1 MSSDVSL
8 SGGAVPPGDPGDLT
22 REDYRTALKAT
33 VAETKRDDVP
43 SLAAGVAFKIFLS
56 LFPAAIAAA
65 AVFSLVTTP
74 EDILKVRD
82 AIGDLIP
89 NRAAEVV
96 TGPLDNLVE
105 GGGSGAGG
113 LAIGGVLA
121 GLWAASSAAVTL
133 MKALSRAYDVEETRK
148 FVGQRLIALAITL
161 ALFVTMVGMVLLLVA
176 GGPIQEALLPPQLG
190 PVGGFLVSAMRF
202 LAALALLV
210 ALFAF
215 LYWIG
220 PDRERPEWTWL
231 SPGAV
236 VGVVGWLLTSG
247 GFTLYVRMAGDYEA
261 TYGALAGVIVL
272 LLWLQLSM
280 MMLLIGGEL
289 NNEIHRVRAKKLV
302 VAEGAGF
309 ALAAP
314 LSEAASNAPDPGEGP
329 ALPAVPPD
337 PGDQLPGLEDR
348 GKATGAGADGD
359 GTGPARADAAT
370 KVGAL
375 LAGFRRRLRRDR

>member
-1 MSSDVSL
+1 MSSE
-8 SGGAVPPGDPGDLT
+8 GFWAGASVLPDDPTELT
-22 REDYRTALKAT
+22 AKDYRTALKAT

-65 AVFSLVTTP
+65 AVFSLVTSP
-74 EDILKVRD
+74 EDILKVRA

-105 GGGSGAGG
+105 DDSSDAGG
-113 LAIGGVLA
+113 LAIGGLLA
-121 GLWAASSAAVTL
+121 GVWAASSAAVTL

-148 FVGQRLIALAITL
+148 FLGQRFIALAITL

-176 GGPIQEALLPPQLG
+176 GGPIQEALLPPQFG
-190 PVGGFLVSAMRF
+190 PVGQFLVTAAR
-202 LAALALLV
+202 LAGALALLV

-215 LYWIG
+215 VYWIG
-220 PDRERPEWTWL
+220 PDRERPAFTWL
-231 SPGAV
+231 SPGSA

-289 NNEIHRVRAKKLV
+289 NNELQRVRTAKAVL
-302 VAEGAGF
+302 ADGSGF

-314 LSEAASNAPDPGEGP
+314 LSEAASNSPEPGDGLV
-329 ALPAVPPD
+329 LPAVPPYR
-337 PGDQLPGLEDR
+337 GDGLPGLEGR
-348 GKATGAGADGD
+348 GKGAGPGGD
-359 GTGPARADAAT
+359 GQGPGASSAGA

-375 LAGFRRRLRRDR
+375 FAGLRRRRLRRDR